1 MGESI
6 VVIGG
11 NAAGMTAASR
21 AKRLD
26 PNLEITLLEASPFIS
41 YSICGLPYYVS
52 GMVGEHERLI
62 SFSPERLRTERG
74 ILSRT
79 NVRVDEIYTG
89 RSLVA
94 CTDLRSEKSFE
105 IPYRKIVIATG
116 YVPRVPDIDGLR
128 LQNVFTVSRLEDGIR
143 IRNAIKRNKLRR
155 AVIVGG
161 GYIGLMMAHALRTLG
176 LEVLLVERNPHV
188 FNQVDEEI
196 AELIQEELR
205 RNQIDLVLETR
216 VRKLAG
222 LNGAVQA
229 VEVGPEVRPVG
240 LAVIDVGI
248 DPNTALAERSGIP
261 CGMSGAIWVD
271 ERGQTRTGGVYAA
284 GNCAQTVSQVSGQ
297 PIFSSLGTTAAKQG
311 RVVGENLAGQTSI
324 FRGEPGDLLGKGF
337 PTRCRPHRSD
347 PASGL
352 QSRFRSQ
359 LCLRDRSQPGPLLSG
374 RRSHARQIDLRSRR
388 RAYSGRSDR
397 RKRFRSQADRHPGC
411 RPDGQNDGLGAFS
424 AGPCLRT
431 TLRHTVGSPAD
442 RRQPGPSPTLK
453 NSFMSGS
460 PPQRQ

>member
-143 IRNAIKRNKLRR
+143 IRNAIERNKLRR

-324 FRGEPGDLLGKGF
+324 FRGSLETSLEKVFQLAVARTGLTLRQAYKAGFAASSVYVTDRNRARYYPDAGPMHVKLIFDRGDGRILGGQIAGNDSVAKRID
-337 PTRCRPHRSD
+337 TLVAALTARMTVWE
-347 PASGL
+347 L
-352 QSRFRSQ
+352 SQ
-359 LCLRDRSQPGPLLSG
+359 LDLAYAPPYGTLWDPLQIAANLALRQL
-374 RRSHARQIDLRSRR
+374 
-388 RAYSGRSDR
+388 
-397 RKRFRSQADRHPGC
+397 
-411 RPDGQNDGLGAFS
+411 
-424 AGPCLRT
+424 
-431 TLRHTVGSPAD
+431 
-442 RRQPGPSPTLK
+442 
-453 NSFMSGS
+453 
-460 PPQRQ
+460 